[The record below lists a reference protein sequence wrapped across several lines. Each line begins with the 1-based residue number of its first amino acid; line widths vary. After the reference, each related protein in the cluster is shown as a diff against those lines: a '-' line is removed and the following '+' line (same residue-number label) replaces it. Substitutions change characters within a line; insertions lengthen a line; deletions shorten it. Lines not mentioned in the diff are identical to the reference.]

1 VAEAA
6 HPTAAS
12 TDALRAAAGRI
23 LAITVQETL
32 PEALR
37 QELQDLAIKIRALA
51 SSPPPGQTTAEAVGP
66 TLQEGKRATSAPP
79 PTEGLDVHAL
89 LREVVNSGVV
99 HEPQPPGIDYAT
111 IQVDMDTW
119 TLLGEYARLS
129 SPEGRS

>member
-1 VAEAA
+1 MTNTPPRSEPRIATCPHCGEQLSVAEAA

-79 PTEGLDVHAL
+79 PTEGLDV
-89 LREVVNSGVV
+89 
-99 HEPQPPGIDYAT
+99 
-111 IQVDMDTW
+111 
-119 TLLGEYARLS
+119 
-129 SPEGRS
+129 